1 VRTLTGGPGGLLYR
15 SKATAGRGDL
25 AGQMTTQDGSCT
37 YTGRRM
43 QDTHAGMKTTVGR
56 LVVPP
61 RRHISIHGTEL
72 AAG

>member
-1 VRTLTGGPGGLLYR
+1 M
-15 SKATAGRGDL
+15 A
-25 AGQMTTQDGSCT
+25 TQDGSCT
-37 YTGRRM
+37 YTGRSM

>member
-1 VRTLTGGPGGLLYR
+1 M
-15 SKATAGRGDL
+15 AGRGDL
-25 AGQMTTQDGSCT
+25 GQQMTMQDGSCT
-37 YTGRRM
+37 YTGRSMR
-43 QDTHAGMKTTVGR
+43 DTHAGMKTTVGR